1 MPEPI
6 TLPDGLIRAM
16 DDAGLTGE
24 DRRQAEAYSRFLALA
39 PEIGDEMA
47 YRRAYGEELW

>member
-16 DDAGLTGE
+16 DDAGLAGE
-24 DRRQAEAYSRFLALA
+24 DRRQVEMFAQFLALA
-39 PEIGDEMA
+39 PDLGQEEAYKRA
-47 YRRAYGEELW
+47 YREELW

>member
-24 DRRQAEAYSRFLALA
+24 DRRQAEMYTQFLALA
-39 PEIGDEMA
+39 PELGDAEA
-47 YRRAYGEELW
+47 YKRAYGRELW

>member
-6 TLPDGLIRAM
+6 TLPDGLVRAM

-24 DRRQAEAYSRFLALA
+24 DRRCAEAYAQFLALA

-47 YRRAYGEELW
+47 YRRAYGLGLW